1 MSPWRRRTTNNKV
14 KIELV
19 NKSTKDCWLSQ
30 YKPGI
35 VWLYDFPLVFYED
48 LARILQR
55 GGMYWGWISH
65 PFGQISSK
73 DSMPSKR
80 FQGKAPCFRREIL
93 MKSSMR
99 SRRFQQKAPCFR
111 REISMKSSMLSKRF
125 QRKAPFFTYKNLQIW
140 HFCRV
145 NLHMRV
151 LSESFEVFWYFPKGC
166 HPVFY
171 IFKFSFARLILSSLL
186 PQPDP
191 NFTGN

>member
-1 MSPWRRRTTNNKV
+1 M
-14 KIELV
+14 
-19 NKSTKDCWLSQ
+19 
-30 YKPGI
+30 
-35 VWLYDFPLVFYED
+35 YDFPLVIYKD
-48 LARILQR
+48 LARILPR

-80 FQGKAPCFRREIL
+80 FQGKAPCFRREI
-93 MKSSMR
+93 
-99 SRRFQQKAPCFR
+99 
-111 REISMKSSMLSKRF
+111 SMKSSMLSKRF
-125 QRKAPFFTYKNLQIW
+125 QRKAPCFTYKNLQIW

-171 IFKFSFARLILSSLL
+171 IFTFSFARLILLSLP